1 MLDFLFNV
9 PAAKFHMARTLTR
22 LASMLKPIGGGA
34 DDLVAVKLHH
44 NALTVAEVRHKSN
57 VIKIDQLASAALPR
71 KLEATNSGRQQDMIR
86 DTIIGLGEQAGFS
99 TRDGGMI
106 VPGDVVQIDM
116 PYISPAELESEGQDP
131 GFWSEQEPDIAKLQ
145 DPYIA
150 FDTLVSSEDDD
161 LTRVVVGYA
170 ETAQM
175 QQWSDI
181 LLGARLNPVHL
192 ELEPVALAN
201 YVYASLPPEERS
213 KAQAI
218 LNVTNDRM
226 ELIAFLPQRF
236 HVVKME
242 VTEFDQVLLAEIEDV
257 QDTVGEFWDEV
268 GGRVG
273 NTLRQAV
280 LFLQEEQDFPE
291 FSTIHLVVDAL
302 RAQNFMTLM
311 SRHFTL
317 APLRLLDPTQGA
329 TMAMSVQGLVSQVA
343 NKSGF
348 TSALGLGLRRLGTF
362 GNDGPGLVKLSMLPQ
377 GATLRKNRQLG
388 VVSRSLLAGWA
399 IIFLIMAAWTGGSV
413 MPGFLTSKAESGIYD
428 AIKAEATASQ
438 ARIGQINETVK
449 NLDGQL
455 QMLGTLTRQ
464 RGTAVIIESIP
475 DLVPEGVELSGYY
488 LSGELELRL
497 RGAARSTD
505 VVTLFATEL
514 QNSGLVEA
522 PTVGDPVY
530 REGSPIFDFE
540 ITTKL
545 RLES

>member
-1 MLDFLFNV
+1 
-9 PAAKFHMARTLTR
+9 MARTLTR

-57 VIKIDQLASAALPR
+57 VIKIDQLASTALPR
-71 KLEATNSGRQQDMIR
+71 KLDTTNSGRQQDMIR
-86 DTIIGLGEQAGFS
+86 DTIISLGEQTGFA
-99 TRDGGMI
+99 TRDAGMI

-116 PYISPAELESEGQDP
+116 PYISPTELESEGQDP
-131 GFWSEQEPDIAKLQ
+131 NFWSEQEPDIGKLQ
-145 DPYIA
+145 DPYIV

-161 LTRVVVGYA
+161 LTRVVVAYA

-175 QQWSDI
+175 QHWSDT

-201 YVYASLPPEERS
+201 YVYSALPPEDRT

-218 LNVTNDRM
+218 LNVTHDRM

-236 HVVKME
+236 HVVKMN
-242 VTEFDQVLLAEIEDV
+242 VTEFDQVLLAEIENV

-273 NTLRQAV
+273 NMLKQAV

-291 FSTIHLVVDAL
+291 FPCVHLVVDAL
-302 RAQNFMTLM
+302 RAQNYLTLM
-311 SRHFTL
+311 TRHFTL
-317 APLRLLDPTQGA
+317 APLRLLDPTQNA
-329 TMAMSVQGLVSQVA
+329 TMAMGVQGLLSQVA

-362 GNDGPGLVKLSMLPQ
+362 GNEGPGLVKLSMLPQ
-377 GATLRKNRQLG
+377 APTLRKNRQLG
-388 VVSRSLLAGWA
+388 VVARTLLASWA
-399 IIFLIMAAWTGGSV
+399 AAFLIMATWTGGSV
-413 MPGFLTSKAESGIYD
+413 MPGYLSSKAESGIYD

-438 ARIGQINETVK
+438 ARIGQINQAVAA
-449 NLDGQL
+449 LDGQL
-455 QMLGTLTRQ
+455 QSLNALSRQ

-475 DLVPEGVELSGYY
+475 DLVPEGVELSAYY
-488 LSGELELRL
+488 LSGESELRL
-497 RGAARSTD
+497 RGAARSID
-505 VVTLFATEL
+505 VVTLFASEL
-514 QNSGLVEA
+514 ANSGLVEPPA
-522 PTVGDPVY
+522 VGDPVY

-540 ITTKL
+540 ITTRL
-545 RLES
+545 RQES

>member
-1 MLDFLFNV
+1 
-9 PAAKFHMARTLTR
+9 
-22 LASMLKPIGGGA
+22 MLKPIGGGT
-34 DDLVAVKLHH
+34 DDLLAVKLHH

-99 TRDGGMI
+99 TRDVGMI
-106 VPGDVVQIDM
+106 VPGDVVQIDL
-116 PYISPAELESEGQDP
+116 PYISPAELESEAEDP
-131 GFWSEQEPDIAKLQ
+131 NFWSEQEPDIGKLQ
-145 DPYIA
+145 DPHIA

-170 ETAQM
+170 ERTQM
-175 QQWSDI
+175 QQWSDT

-201 YVYASLPPEERS
+201 YVHASLPPEERA

-257 QDTVGEFWDEV
+257 QDTLGEFWDEV

-291 FSTIHLVVDAL
+291 FSNIHLVVDAL
-302 RAQNFMTLM
+302 RAQNFLTLM
-311 SRHFTL
+311 TRHFNL

-329 TMAMSVQGLVSQVA
+329 TMAMGVQGLVAQVA

-362 GNDGPGLVKLSMLPQ
+362 GDEEPGLVKLSMLPQ
-377 GATLRKNRQLG
+377 GKTLRRNRQLG
-388 VVSRSLLAGWA
+388 TVSRTLYATWA
-399 IIFLIMAAWTGGSV
+399 VIFLIMAAWTGGSV
-413 MPGFLTSKAESGIYD
+413 MPAFLSSKAESGIYD

-438 ARIGQINETVK
+438 GRIAQINEAVT
-449 NLDGQL
+449 NLDENL
-455 QMLGTLTRQ
+455 LVMETLSQQ
-464 RGTAVIIESIP
+464 RGKAVIIESIP
-475 DLVPEGVELSGYY
+475 DLVPEGVELSAYY
-488 LSGELELRL
+488 LSGESELRV
-497 RGAARSTD
+497 RGAARNPD
-505 VVTLFATEL
+505 VVSLFASEL
-514 QNSGLVEA
+514 QNSGLVES
-522 PTVGDPVY
+522 PTVGEPIY

-545 RLES
+545 RRES